1 MLLPSLNPEQ
11 EVSRGRVAPTRETRP
26 RRGPELERDGK
37 GRKATSG
44 AETGRGATR
53 RDDEGRR
60 GSRTVALNAVPS
72 DRQHRLLH
80 GSSARSASRTSTVVR
95 LRFRSTLRSVV
106 FSLAFFPSLRRTAW
120 PAPRGVPC
128 PRRET
133 PCRTV
138 PRCGTHGEKHGADA

>member
-80 GSSARSASRTSTVVR
+80 GSIFGSVR
-95 LRFRSTLRSVV
+95 FSNLYGRSTPFSINAPIRCFFARLLSV
-106 FSLAFFPSLRRTAW
+106 SPSNGVACPARRPMPAKGNPLSDSTAVW
-120 PAPRGVPC
+120 YTR
-128 PRRET
+128 
-133 PCRTV
+133 
-138 PRCGTHGEKHGADA
+138 